1 MKKYLRKIFLYL
13 LGIVILLFI
22 MLKTNWLPNWL
33 NPFAAKEVVI
43 DETPVL
49 IEEMKS
55 IAQLMTLESR
65 DEVVIDSTE
74 FLGGIHSSPF
84 AIINP
89 ALIVPAKRTLV
100 LIGKGK
106 IIAGVDLKEIKDSDI
121 VISKDSVHLFLPKAK
136 ILDAI
141 INPSDFETFD
151 EKGVWTAAEVQVLKA
166 KLKEK
171 LVNRFVQQNNLAK
184 ANDRAILVMQNFL
197 RAVGFKKVQVELK
210 K

>member
-22 MLKTNWLPNWL
+22 LAKVNWLPNWL
-33 NPFAAKEVVI
+33 NPFRAREIVI

-49 IEEMKS
+49 IDEMKS
-55 IAQLMTLESR
+55 IAQLMTLETR
-65 DEVVIDSTE
+65 DEVVVDSTE
-74 FLGGIHSSPF
+74 YLGGIQSSPL
-84 AIINP
+84 ALINP
-89 ALIVPAKRTLV
+89 ALIVPSKRTLV

-106 IIAGVDLKEIKDSDI
+106 IIAGVDLKEIHDSDI

-151 EKGVWTAAEVQVLKA
+151 EKGVWTAAEVQSLKA
-166 KLKEK
+166 KLKQK
-171 LVNRFVQQNNLAK
+171 MMDRFMQQNNLTK
-184 ANDRAILVMQNFL
+184 ANERAILVMKNFL
-197 RAVGFKKVQVELK
+197 GALGFKKSLIELRK
-210 K
+210 